1 MNKIIIK
8 TIKINNFKGI
18 KSLEMAFKPTR
29 TVIKGENGAGKTS
42 IKLAYQWCLGQN
54 VGEIIPTKQ
63 NKEIK
68 GLETRVELI
77 LEINGSDYTI
87 VRTRTDSIDKNTGN
101 KKGNDFTYAVD
112 NIDMKES
119 QFKSKLAQLVGNGT
133 LENLNILTDNEY
145 FNTDTTSW
153 KWNNRR
159 AVLFNMCDV
168 ATKIKDIIEEEKYSG
183 IKDNIIKGTST
194 TDLKKQ
200 LTSDKKAL
208 QDKQQKN
215 VYLIED
221 TNASIRELEEID
233 FEELKKE
240 RAKLEKEFNKANTEI
255 ASKELEK
262 LSTELYNKTQELSLL
277 EKKKLA
283 DQNKIRNEAQTLY
296 NESRDLY
303 TAYNIQIRDLDA
315 FVHQREDIANT
326 KVVTECYVCH
336 RELPKDQ
343 IEETKEKLKLELAD
357 FDERIADRQR
367 ILTETKEKYTEKKA
381 LYEAKNK
388 ELQKFD
394 TENCYQKDI
403 NDTKEAIKDLESAI
417 ETEKTT
423 NLDTLSSEKK
433 QALQGQINAI
443 NVELAKETILRQQ
456 QEKLAKL
463 QTENKDYAKSI
474 IEIEDKLKQIAE
486 FVKEQV
492 SITTN
497 IVNNKFKNGITWALY
512 NETYK
517 NGEGGLEETCVCL
530 YNGKTYQSLSNGER
544 AVSNLEVAK
553 VLREYF
559 NSLTPLFVDNAET
572 ITIPYETNTQI
583 IELFAE
589 KGAKIENAELFD
601 KK

>member
-18 KSLEMAFKPTR
+18 KSLEMAFEPTR

-42 IKLAYQWCLGQN
+42 VKLAYQWCLGQN

-68 GLETRVELI
+68 GLETKVELV

-159 AVLFNMCDV
+159 AVLFDMCDV
-168 ATKIKDIIEEEKYSG
+168 ATKIKDIIKEEKYSG
-183 IKDNIIKGTST
+183 IKDNIVKGTTT

-208 QDKQQKN
+208 QEKQQKN

-221 TNASIRELEEID
+221 ANTSIKELEEID

-240 RAKLEKEFNKANTEI
+240 RVKLEKEFNKANTEI

-357 FDERIADRQR
+357 FDERISDRQK
-367 ILTETKEKYTEKKA
+367 ILTETKQKYTEKKA

-388 ELQKFD
+388 ELQEFD
-394 TENCYQKDI
+394 SENCYQKDI
-403 NDTKEAIKDLESAI
+403 NSIKEAIKDLESAI

-423 NLDTLSSEKK
+423 NLDTLSNEKK
-433 QALQGQINAI
+433 QALQSQINTI
-443 NVELAKETILRQQ
+443 NVELAKETILVQQ
-456 QEKLAKL
+456 REKLAKL
-463 QTENKDYAKSI
+463 QAENKDYAKSI

-492 SITTN
+492 SITTK

-530 YNGKTYQSLSNGER
+530 YNGKTYQSLSNGEK
-544 AVSNLEVAK
+544 AVANLEVAK

-589 KGAKIENAELFD
+589 KGAKIENTELFD

>member
-18 KSLEMAFKPTR
+18 KSLEMAFESAR

-42 IKLAYQWCLGQN
+42 VKLAYQWCLGQN

-68 GLETRVELI
+68 GLETKVELV

-183 IKDNIIKGTST
+183 IKDNIVKGTTT

-208 QDKQQKN
+208 QEKQQKN

-221 TNASIRELEEID
+221 ANTSIKELEEID

-357 FDERIADRQR
+357 FDERIADRQK
-367 ILTETKEKYTEKKA
+367 ILAETKQKYAEKKA

-388 ELQKFD
+388 ELQEFEV
-394 TENCYQKDI
+394 ENCYQKDI
-403 NDTKEAIKDLESAI
+403 NSTKDAIKDLESAI

-423 NLDTLSSEKK
+423 NLDTLSGEKK
-433 QALQGQINAI
+433 QALQSQINTI
-443 NVELAKETILRQQ
+443 NVELAKETILGQQ
-456 QEKLAKL
+456 REKLAKL
-463 QTENKDYAKSI
+463 QAENKDYAKSI

-492 SITTN
+492 SITTK

-530 YNGKTYQSLSNGER
+530 YNEKTYQSLSNGEK
-544 AVSNLEVAK
+544 AVANLEVAK

-589 KGAKIENAELFD
+589 KGVKIENAELFD